1 MDNFEE
7 PISSQDVWD
16 GKLMM
21 NGMLPDEGAELTKP
35 VAMTIGNK
43 EVKEALATLTQY
55 KNDKRSLEA
64 RIVEN
69 ELWYKARHWTA
80 MRRKYREGEKA
91 KEIRP
96 EPTSAWLFNVIMN
109 KHADAMDNIPTINVL
124 PREQGDE
131 YDAESLSNIIPVV
144 LERNEWEQVYSDEQ
158 WYKLKHGTGVFGVF
172 WDNKAENGIGDITV
186 KQIDLLNIF
195 WESGITD
202 IQRSRNLFIVNL
214 VDNDILKA
222 QYPQLKDNPG
232 QTINIQKYVYDD
244 DVDTSDKSLVVDWYY
259 KKSVGTKTVLH
270 YAKIVGDEL
279 VFATENDPNFA
290 ETGWYAHGKYP
301 VVFDILFPTEGT
313 PTGFGFVDIM
323 KSPQMYIDKID
334 QIVLENTLRV
344 GKTRYFVKAD
354 GGVNLN
360 DFADLSK
367 ELIEINAN
375 DISDAVQKVDN
386 GEIDLGI
393 LNYVQYKVQEMKET
407 SGNTDVSNGVSSGG
421 VTAAAAI
428 SALQESGNKGSR
440 DIINGGYRAF
450 QRVGYQVIEL
460 IRQFY
465 DVQRSFRIEGQG
477 GVARYISYSN
487 ELINGQR
494 MMLPDGTMSSRK
506 PVFDIK
512 VSAQRKNPFSTL
524 SQNELAMNLY
534 SAGVFNPE
542 MAQQSLMML
551 DMMEFEGK
559 DKLIAKVQQNYR
571 MFMMQQQMTMQQM
584 MMGAPVVEDGSQP
597 MPKGE
602 AQSSSTI
609 PKDNGIAGAV
619 QNAQTP
625 YAQKLQERRRAQVS
639 E

>member
-1 MDNFEE
+1 MANFEE

-21 NGMLPDEGAELTKP
+21 NGMLPDEEAEPTKP
-35 VAMTIGNK
+35 VAMTIGDK
-43 EVKEALATLTQY
+43 EVREALATLTQY

-109 KHADAMDNIPTINVL
+109 KHADAMDNIPTLNVL

-144 LERNEWEQVYSDEQ
+144 LERNDWEQVYSDEQ

-172 WDNKAENGIGDITV
+172 WDNKAENGLGDITV

-222 QYPQLKDNPG
+222 RYPQLKDNPG

-301 VVFDILFPTEGT
+301 VVFDILFPTEST

-334 QIVLENTLRV
+334 QIVLENTLRA

-407 SGNTDVSNGVSSGG
+407 SGNTDVSNGVSSSG

-542 MAQQSLMML
+542 MAQQSLIML

-559 DKLIAKVQQNYR
+559 DKLIAKVQQNYQ
-571 MFMMQQQMTMQQM
+571 MFMMQQQIAMQQM
-584 MMGAPVVEDGSQP
+584 MIGAPVVEDGSQP

-602 AQSSSTI
+602 AQSSSI

>member
-7 PISSQDVWD
+7 PMSTQDVWD
-16 GKLMM
+16 SKLMT
-21 NGMLPDEGAELTKP
+21 NGMLPDEEAELTKP
-35 VAMTIGNK
+35 VAMTIGEK

-109 KHADAMDNIPTINVL
+109 KHADAMDNIPTLNVL

-172 WDNKAENGIGDITV
+172 WDNKAENGLGDITV

-222 QYPQLKDNPG
+222 RYPQLKDNPG

-259 KKSVGTKTVLH
+259 KKAVGTKTVLH

-279 VFATENDPNFA
+279 VFATENDPNFD

-344 GKTRYFVKAD
+344 CKTRYFVKAD

-487 ELINGQR
+487 KLINGQR

-542 MAQQSLMML
+542 MAQQALMML

-559 DKLIAKVQQNYR
+559 DKLIAKVQRNYQ
-571 MFMMQQQMTMQQM
+571 MFMMQQQMAMQQM

-602 AQSSSTI
+602 ASSGSTI
-609 PKDNGIAGAV
+609 PKDDGIAGAV